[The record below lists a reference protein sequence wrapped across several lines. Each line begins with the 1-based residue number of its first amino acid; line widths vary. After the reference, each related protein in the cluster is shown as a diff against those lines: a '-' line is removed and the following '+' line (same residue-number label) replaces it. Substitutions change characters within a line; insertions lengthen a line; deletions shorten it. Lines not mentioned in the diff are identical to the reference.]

1 MRIPKQQK
9 YVKQQKGRAFNK
21 INNILLLNKLHFGNI
36 ALKAVESGRIT
47 SKQLD
52 ALYQCINKNI
62 KKSGR
67 VVLKIFPQTPI
78 SKKPIEVRMGKGK
91 GNVAYWVAKVKAG
104 SILCE
109 VTCLSQSMAYNAL
122 LQAQYKLPIKTKIF

>member
-21 INNILLLNKLHFGNI
+21 INNLLLLNKLHFGNI
-36 ALKAVESGRIT
+36 ALKALESGRIT

-109 VTCLSQSMAYNAL
+109 VTCMSHSIAYNAL
-122 LQAQYKLPIKTKIF
+122 LQAQYKLPIKTKII